1 MSPQIAPLT
10 LFFASIFTS
19 NILLANFLGMCS
31 FISISKDFTSSNGL
45 GLAVTVVLTLTGMIN
60 WAVLHYI
67 LYPLGLYYLRF
78 IVFIVVIAAV
88 VQILEMVIDR
98 LSPALY
104 MTLGIFLPL
113 ITVNCAIMGV
123 ALFIE
128 IRKYSFIQATVFS
141 LARSISAS
149 VGRVATAVN
158 SGFANVARQRCAC
171 HRQKRVIPKNLG
183 QLALRNQPSS
193 PLCACLR
200 RPKRVPYLCS
210 CGWISYPPSWSQCSS
225 VARVKSLGVW

>member
-60 WAVLHYI
+60 WVVLHYI

-88 VQILEMVIDR
+88 VQILEMMIDR

-128 IRKYSFIQATVFS
+128 IRKYSFIQSVLFS
-141 LARSISAS
+141 LGSGLGWWLAIAS
-149 VGRVATAVN
+149 LAAIRKKIDKAPVPAGLKGPGITLITIGFMAMAFIGF
-158 SGFANVARQRCAC
+158 SGMLNVQ
-171 HRQKRVIPKNLG
+171 
-183 QLALRNQPSS
+183 
-193 PLCACLR
+193 
-200 RPKRVPYLCS
+200 
-210 CGWISYPPSWSQCSS
+210 
-225 VARVKSLGVW
+225 